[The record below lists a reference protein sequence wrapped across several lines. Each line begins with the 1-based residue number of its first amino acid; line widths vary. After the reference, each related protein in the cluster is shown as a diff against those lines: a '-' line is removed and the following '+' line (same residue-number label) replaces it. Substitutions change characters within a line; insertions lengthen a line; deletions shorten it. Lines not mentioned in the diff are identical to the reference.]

1 MLQRLIR
8 LLRGTEPSSKTAKSR
23 LKLILVQDRLG
34 IDEEVMKELQVEIT
48 QVLSRHFTLGEQVE
62 IDLQRE
68 EQAMALVAYNPKTG
82 MKDRKKSVLT
92 VPELAH
98 QTFWRPH
105 SCRFKLDTT
114 TIQHVFVNN
123 AIR

>member
-1 MLQRLIR
+1 MLLGLIR
-8 LLRGTEPSSKTAKSR
+8 LLRGTEPRIKTARSR

-68 EQAMALVAYNPKTG
+68 EQAMALVANIPITG
-82 MKDRKKSVLT
+82 MKDRKK
-92 VPELAH
+92 
-98 QTFWRPH
+98 
-105 SCRFKLDTT
+105 
-114 TIQHVFVNN
+114 
-123 AIR
+123 

>member
-8 LLRGTEPSSKTAKSR
+8 LLRGTETSSITAKSR

-34 IDEEVMKELQVEIT
+34 IDEEVMKELQIEIT

-68 EQAMALVAYNPKTG
+68 EQAMALVASIPITG
-82 MKDRKKSVLT
+82 MKDRKK
-92 VPELAH
+92 
-98 QTFWRPH
+98 
-105 SCRFKLDTT
+105 
-114 TIQHVFVNN
+114 
-123 AIR
+123 

>member
-23 LKLILVQDRLG
+23 LKLILVQDRLR

-68 EQAMALVAYNPKTG
+68 EQAMALVANIPITG
-82 MKDRKKSVLT
+82 MKDRKK
-92 VPELAH
+92 
-98 QTFWRPH
+98 
-105 SCRFKLDTT
+105 
-114 TIQHVFVNN
+114 
-123 AIR
+123 

>member
-8 LLRGTEPSSKTAKSR
+8 LLRGTETSSKTAKSR

-68 EQAMALVAYNPKTG
+68 EQAMALVANIPITG
-82 MKDRKKSVLT
+82 MKDRKK
-92 VPELAH
+92 
-98 QTFWRPH
+98 
-105 SCRFKLDTT
+105 
-114 TIQHVFVNN
+114 
-123 AIR
+123 

>member
-8 LLRGTEPSSKTAKSR
+8 LLRGTETSSKTAKSR

-68 EQAMALVAYNPKTG
+68 EQAMALVANIPITG
-82 MKDRKKSVLT
+82 MK
-92 VPELAH
+92 
-98 QTFWRPH
+98 
-105 SCRFKLDTT
+105 
-114 TIQHVFVNN
+114 
-123 AIR
+123 

>member
-8 LLRGTEPSSKTAKSR
+8 LLRGTETSIKTAKSL

-68 EQAMALVAYNPKTG
+68 EQAMALVANIPITG
-82 MKDRKKSVLT
+82 MKDRKK
-92 VPELAH
+92 
-98 QTFWRPH
+98 
-105 SCRFKLDTT
+105 
-114 TIQHVFVNN
+114 
-123 AIR
+123 

>member
-8 LLRGTEPSSKTAKSR
+8 LLRGTETSSKTAKSR

-68 EQAMALVAYNPKTG
+68 EQAMALVANIPITG
-82 MKDRKKSVLT
+82 MKDRRK
-92 VPELAH
+92 
-98 QTFWRPH
+98 
-105 SCRFKLDTT
+105 
-114 TIQHVFVNN
+114 
-123 AIR
+123 

>member
-8 LLRGTEPSSKTAKSR
+8 LLRGTETSSKTAKSR

-68 EQAMALVAYNPKTG
+68 EQAMALVANIPITG
-82 MKDRKKSVLT
+82 MKERKK
-92 VPELAH
+92 
-98 QTFWRPH
+98 
-105 SCRFKLDTT
+105 
-114 TIQHVFVNN
+114 
-123 AIR
+123 

>member
-8 LLRGTEPSSKTAKSR
+8 LLRGNERSSKTAKSR

-34 IDEEVMKELQVEIT
+34 INEDMMKELQVEIT

-68 EQAMALVAYNPKTG
+68 EQAMALVASIPITG
-82 MKDRKKSVLT
+82 MKDR
-92 VPELAH
+92 E
-98 QTFWRPH
+98 Q
-105 SCRFKLDTT
+105 
-114 TIQHVFVNN
+114 
-123 AIR
+123 

>member
-8 LLRGTEPSSKTAKSR
+8 LLRGTETSSKTAKSR
-23 LKLILVQDRLG
+23 LKLILVLDRLG

-68 EQAMALVAYNPKTG
+68 EQAMALVANIPITG
-82 MKDRKKSVLT
+82 MKDRKK
-92 VPELAH
+92 
-98 QTFWRPH
+98 
-105 SCRFKLDTT
+105 
-114 TIQHVFVNN
+114 
-123 AIR
+123 